1 MLHLTYFVHGT
12 TTDNEKDLATG
23 WQPGELS
30 DLGIKQSKEL
40 GDLVSEKDFSVVF
53 CSDLKRA
60 VDSARLA
67 FGDKYEVIPDR
78 RLREANYG
86 DLSRRPV
93 ADFKGKDQM
102 LNYVEVPF
110 PNGESLEDVEKRV
123 KDFLNEVSGK
133 YQGKNIAVVA
143 HQAPQLA
150 LDVLV
155 KGKTWEQAIKEDWR
169 NTQSWQP
176 GWEYILT

>member
-1 MLHLTYFVHGT
+1 M
-12 TTDNEKDLATG
+12 
-23 WQPGELS
+23 
-30 DLGIKQSKEL
+30 
-40 GDLVSEKDFSVVF
+40 
-53 CSDLKRA
+53 
-60 VDSARLA
+60 
-67 FGDKYEVIPDR
+67 IPDR

-155 KGKTWEQAIKEDWR
+155 KGKTWSR
-169 NTQSWQP
+169 R
-176 GWEYILT
+176 